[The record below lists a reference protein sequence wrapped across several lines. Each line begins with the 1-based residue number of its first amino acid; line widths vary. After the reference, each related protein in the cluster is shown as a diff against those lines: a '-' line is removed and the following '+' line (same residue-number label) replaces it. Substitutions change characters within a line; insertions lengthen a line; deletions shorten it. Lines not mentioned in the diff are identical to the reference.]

1 MLLFAIS
8 NNFTIKTNQCH
19 FGREKIQIINGDI
32 FVESEQKMVID
43 LQEMIFSEKISL
55 TKSVIDELFWDTKS
69 SCPLKVNDRKLPLL
83 LCTYFLNGII
93 D

>member
-1 MLLFAIS
+1 
-8 NNFTIKTNQCH
+8 
-19 FGREKIQIINGDI
+19 
-32 FVESEQKMVID
+32 MVIN
-43 LQEMIFSEKISL
+43 LLGGQGMILPKKISL